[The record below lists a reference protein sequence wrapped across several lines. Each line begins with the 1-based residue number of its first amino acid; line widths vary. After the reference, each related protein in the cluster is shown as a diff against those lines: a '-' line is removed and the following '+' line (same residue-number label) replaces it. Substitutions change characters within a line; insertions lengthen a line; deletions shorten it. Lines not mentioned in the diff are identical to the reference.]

1 MNCALYPLLQLSSSF
16 YVYQVLRKLPKG
28 ADKILV
34 FMGYQPTSNEV
45 QELKYEGDVNISR
58 VLETAADLVILHSEL
73 DLIKELVGTAIH
85 QSQSD
90 TRVANFVT
98 LHIILDARAHSNE
111 KYDDTWKC
119 LMKAAY
125 SPPRDPRNQL
135 SQPSNPQSDRPTSD
149 ITAYGNRQFL
159 DAKQDGRRGSSPAL
173 NQWSDI
179 QTAGLAQ
186 DLDLRRGS
194 VPVLNSHPQSQFQ
207 KPSERLLEPAG
218 RSHHSPSWGQVLQ
231 HAVPH
236 QQYPSSGPH
245 VLAALQ
251 SRDPST
257 ASKLDPAIEHHD
269 LHALHRQAALSGS
282 AAVPQ
287 STQQCQP
294 LSGGS
299 VGHHPNMPL
308 GTATTSSGD
317 CKHVQST
324 HQSQSPSSDSSSH
337 YQNVQYDAQATSK
350 IELVQSSRREDNGLY
365 ANISQTAVDGN
376 QGAPTGQ
383 SPTAGHKQCL
393 PQEAKVIHIR
403 GTTPAKLHTSV
414 SSRSFQ
420 ENLRKLFQQFPDL
433 AGSQEEG
440 PAPSASD
447 PTHQSNGGPSDP
459 TYQNIGD
466 VLQLEGEAQKPQESL
481 VPDTFNFPEPVVQ
494 SEAELEQLERYRH
507 NQSGLMS
514 INTEIKDAR
523 SVIEDDGVGPCYD
536 ALSPPDRSLAHTPSA
551 QDQQDINDA
560 WTVRTET
567 HIGAG
572 DEGNTSSKPV
582 SFGTDRRSPMI
593 SQGMTPPVS
602 ASDITLGLT
611 DRLPSHS
618 SSGTED
624 IYESASGAG
633 SGGASLERDSSL
645 PSPRNKPAETS
656 GSASVEHETLPTAVT
671 RQDVPRVVADCDE
684 DMLPEPQPPKSS
696 SPTLPHQ
703 DTIPEPDSKSKPV
716 PKPRSRLQEMH
727 TSKSLDNGV
736 DEPKSPQPRPTPRMR
751 GLVRNVKS
759 ASDLQQLGEQ
769 QHSGGHLLDVP
780 TAHLET
786 SDEDEGDNVTPG
798 GIQPITFGTQTV
810 QQDGVQQNRKPVCSP
825 RQPSRGASTQT
836 ESVLSDNATSD
847 GEGVNIQESVASG
860 AVVGKESG
868 ETGLHLHKDGREHST
883 GHRPPTSPL
892 QGKTLATVFESNAMA
907 DNPEQAPVKNRV
919 TNESSLDFGGHRGQT
934 SSKSHQKTSPSS
946 RAYDMPSPQEME
958 VGKTELADPAVE
970 GFWYCSYCTNLVSNT
985 VHVCDICGCD
995 IDAV

>member
-1 MNCALYPLLQLSSSF
+1 MNALYPLLQLSSSF
-16 YVYQVLRKLPKG
+16 YVYQVLRKLSKG
-28 ADKILV
+28 AEKILE
-34 FMGYQPTSNEV
+34 FMGYKPTSNEM
-45 QELKYEGDVNISR
+45 QELKYEGDVIIER

-85 QSQSD
+85 ESQSD
-90 TRVANFVT
+90 TRVASFVT
-98 LHIILDARAHSNE
+98 LHIILDARARSDE
-111 KYDDTWKC
+111 KYEDTWKR
-119 LMKAAY
+119 LVKAAY
-125 SPPRDPRNQL
+125 TPPRDLRNQL
-135 SQPSNPQSDRPTSD
+135 SQPSNPQSGRPTSD
-149 ITAYGNRQFL
+149 ITAYGNQQFL
-159 DAKQDGRRGSSPAL
+159 DAKQDARRGSSPAL

-179 QTAGLAQ
+179 QTTGLNQ

-207 KPSERLLEPAG
+207 VPRERLLEPAG
-218 RSHHSPSWGQVLQ
+218 RSHHLPSWGQVLQ

-236 QQYPSSGPH
+236 QQYPSSGPR
-245 VLAALQ
+245 VLVPLQ

-269 LHALHRQAALSGS
+269 LHALHRQAA
-282 AAVPQ
+282 VPQ
-287 STQQCQP
+287 STQQC
-294 LSGGS
+294 SS
-299 VGHHPNMPL
+299 VGYHHNMPL
-308 GTATTSSGD
+308 GTATTSSGE
-317 CKHVQST
+317 CRHVQST

-337 YQNVQYDAQATSK
+337 YQNVPYAQATASSSET
-350 IELVQSSRREDNGLY
+350 ELAQCSRGEDLY
-365 ANISQTAVDGN
+365 VNFSQTAVGSN

-383 SPTAGHKQCL
+383 SPTAGHKQRS

-403 GTTPAKLHTSV
+403 GTTHAKVHASV

-420 ENLRKLFQQFPDL
+420 EDLLKLYQQFPEL
-433 AGSQEEG
+433 AESQEEG
-440 PAPSASD
+440 PAPSAND
-447 PTHQSNGGPSDP
+447 PTLRSNGGPSDP
-459 TYQNIGD
+459 TYQNIAD

-481 VPDTFNFPEPVVQ
+481 VLPEPVVQ

-572 DEGNTSSKPV
+572 DEGSTSSKPV
-582 SFGTDRRSPMI
+582 SFGSDRRLPMI
-593 SQGMTPPVS
+593 SEGMTPPVS
-602 ASDITLGLT
+602 LSDIPPE
-611 DRLPSHS
+611 RLS

-656 GSASVEHETLPTAVT
+656 GSASVECESLTTAVT

-684 DMLPEPQPPKSS
+684 DVLPELQPPKSS
-696 SPTLPHQ
+696 SPTLSHQ
-703 DTIPEPDSKSKPV
+703 GTIPEPEIKPKPV
-716 PKPRSRLQEMH
+716 PKPRGSKLQDMH

-736 DEPKSPQPRPTPRMR
+736 DEPKSPQPRPTPRTR

-759 ASDLQQLGEQ
+759 ASDLQQLDERR
-769 QHSGGHLLDVP
+769 HSGGHHLDVP
-780 TAHLET
+780 SAHLEM
-786 SDEDEGDNVTPG
+786 SDEDEGDRE
-798 GIQPITFGTQTV
+798 IQPITFGTQTA
-810 QQDGVQQNRKPVCSP
+810 QQDGVQKPVHSP
-825 RQPSRGASTQT
+825 RQTSRGASTQT

-847 GEGVNIQESVASG
+847 GEGVNIQEPVATG
-860 AVVGKESG
+860 AAVGKESG
-868 ETGLHLHKDGREHST
+868 ETGLHLYKDGREHSI

-907 DNPEQAPVKNRV
+907 DNPEQAPVKNPV